1 MWNPAFD
8 VTPHDLITGGIVTEW
23 GVFAPA
29 ELRQALAERGGAG
42 VSKGLRL
49 GENCFR
55 LVLSRHAVRFAVQL
69 YPGVPR
75 AVREPGSA
83 AATWPRAG
91 PRQRPSGPGGR
102 RRGGPRPGGR
112 GGRGREVRGAR
123 DRGAVRGAE
132 GFGGGRGVK
141 GGGSASRPPADTSPP
156 PRPDHR
162 PQKAPCDP
170 AAEAEEGEAGEG
182 SGAGG
187 GGGRVVPPLL

>member
-156 PRPDHR
+156 PGRTIAPKKLR
-162 PQKAPCDP
+162 VIQQQKLKKVRLGR
-170 AAEAEEGEAGEG
+170 EVVR
-182 SGAGG
+182 GG